1 MATVLVGI
9 DEAGYGPT
17 LGPLCV
23 AMAAFRVPDEPAAA
37 PSATASPS
45 AAASPAPPPDLWK
58 ILDTGV
64 AREPGR
70 GGKRDAR
77 GRVAV
82 ADSKHLKLSN
92 SVTTT
97 HPLIHL
103 ERGVLSFLRHR
114 TSTDWASPTPTSPS
128 ASGAAPDPNQPATD
142 AALFDALC
150 VSPDCEK
157 PTPLT
162 DADLDSADRAGAP
175 QRGTAL
181 ALRAFAGAHRC
192 YTGEPTPLPVAST
205 AGELAICGN
214 VVGRALA
221 AAGVEVVD
229 LACVV
234 IPEGWFNA
242 RLDEGLNKAEVSG
255 MGVGVLLR
263 RALARTTGLGRVGVV
278 CDRQGGR
285 MTYGPWLSRQ
295 VPGAGVEIVGEDD
308 ARSRYLL
315 TRADLGA
322 QGRAGVSF
330 LIEAEQH
337 HMAVALASMTAKFV
351 RELAMARFNAYWS
364 ARARAA
370 SPSFDLAPT
379 AGYATDARRWLS
391 DAAPLLT
398 RADRDALVR
407 RA

>member
-23 AMAAFRVPDEPAAA
+23 AMAAFRVPDDSAASS
-37 PSATASPS
+37 SAT
-45 AAASPAPPPDLWK
+45 AAASPAPSSAPPPDLWK

-114 TSTDWASPTPTSPS
+114 TSTDLALSTSAPAAPEPT
-128 ASGAAPDPNQPATD
+128 PDPNQPSTD
-142 AALFDALC
+142 AGLFDALC
-150 VSPDCEK
+150 LSPDCEK
-157 PTPLT
+157 PAPLT
-162 DADLDSADRAGAP
+162 DADLDGAAP
-175 QRGTAL
+175 RGIAPT
-181 ALRAFAGAHRC
+181 LRAFAGAHRC
-192 YTGEPTPLPVAST
+192 YQGDARPLPVAST

-214 VVGRALA
+214 VVGRAMA

-255 MGVGVLLR
+255 LGVGVLLR

-295 VPGAGVEIVGEDD
+295 VPGAGVEVVGEDD

-351 RELAMARFNAYWS
+351 RELAMARFNAHWS

-379 AGYATDARRWLS
+379 AGYATDARRWLI